1 MSPLSLPRLEAPGIR
16 HFSDPKATSVYLRLC
31 NFSINDRGVFGH
43 SCIGSVSCSPSLS
56 LSVSVDTGKIHYM
69 SSPVSWTPILLT
81 FIKAS
86 TGDTEE
92 KLSWKLT
99 QYICRM

>member
-31 NFSINDRGVFGH
+31 NFSINDKGVFGH
-43 SCIGSVSCSPSLS
+43 SCIGSVSLVVFLS
-56 LSVSVDTGKIHYM
+56 LSVSVDTGKIYYM
-69 SSPVSWTPILLT
+69 SSPVSWTPIQQT

-99 QYICRM
+99 QYICKM